1 MFQPDIKQSV
11 LVRHPLFGVGKV
23 VARFGEDELS
33 KVIVKFQEEGEKKL
47 SLKHAK
53 LTVDKVEEPEPAEG
67 EGESPAPEAAAKE

>member
-1 MFQPDIKQSV
+1 MYQPDIKPAA

-53 LTVDKVEEPEPAEG
+53 LTLDKVEEPAPAEA
-67 EGESPAPEAAAKE
+67 EE